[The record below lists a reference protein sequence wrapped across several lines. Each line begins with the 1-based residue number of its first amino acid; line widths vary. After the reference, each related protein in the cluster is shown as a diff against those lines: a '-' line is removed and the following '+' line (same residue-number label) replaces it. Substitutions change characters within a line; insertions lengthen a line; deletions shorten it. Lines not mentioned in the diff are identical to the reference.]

1 MLLKDRVCI
10 VTGGSSG
17 IGRGIAL
24 EFAREGA
31 RIVIADKREAPLRG
45 KYHETDVETPTVTEI
60 EKTRVPKEY
69 LFRPMLLMNR
79 KSLTRYKK
87 PLITLAGLIFSSIM
101 PVSTSRVARRISQ
114 SLTGTKSSVL
124 TSAAFSSL
132 RNSLSRT

>member
-31 RIVIADKREAPLRG
+31 RVAVVDRREVPLRG
-45 KYHETDVETPTVTEI
+45 KYHETDVTTPTVAEI
-60 EKTRVPKEY
+60 ENSVRRVSSSKTMSPT
-69 LFRPMLLMNR
+69 NR
-79 KSLTRYKK
+79 RSLTHSSR
-87 PLITLAGLIFSSIM
+87 LSNTLVDSIFSSIT

-114 SLTGTKSSVL
+114 LLTGTKLLV
-124 TSAAFSSL
+124 
-132 RNSLSRT
+132 